1 MQEFKNVYSTIFPEV
16 KVSKTKV
23 RVPSNVRTSDIVL
36 RQRLIDDIEKQ
47 LEEKLNHEL
56 EILEI
61 LGIKK
66 PEEVI
71 EEEQEIIEPEDMLDL
86 EPVMPSEYD
95 MRMDM
100 INHELEMLREELMS
114 KVEEQV
120 AMHIE
125 EQGIQFVY
133 DEVVYEMAE
142 YMKIENEMVMNT
154 NMAVDAIMFG
164 LDDVATLQV
173 EENEALDA
181 TMLALDEIIIANEEI
196 IANLQGQLESANS
209 EIVELKNNMA
219 ILADKIVALEEQN
232 NKEGEEE

>member
-36 RQRLIDDIEKQ
+36 RQRLLDDIEKQ

-61 LGIKK
+61 LGIEK
-66 PEEVI
+66 PEEVV
-71 EEEQEIIEPEDMLDL
+71 EEEQEIIEPEDML

-173 EENEALDA
+173 AENEALDA
-181 TMLALDEIIIANEEI
+181 TMLALDEIIVANEEI
-196 IANLQGQLESANS
+196 IADLQGQLEMANS
-209 EIVELKNNMA
+209 EIAELKNNMI
-219 ILADKIVALEEQN
+219 ILADRLAALEAPNED
-232 NKEGEEE
+232 EGEEE